1 MNIDLTFDKEDIN
14 INITTSDGISDMGCK
29 LSLPFLP
36 TWSTW
41 GLGRLEAEESPGAG
55 EETKQYSWDRLRVEV
70 DITQYIIDG
79 QEGGEVVRRP
89 GTIAGQQFQIK
100 NSSDCC
106 IYVYDWANT
115 VTIDDCKNCKIFIGA
130 VKTSVFMRDC
140 NNCVLVASSGQLRLR
155 DCVKVDMFLCVNSQP
170 IIEASSGVVV
180 GCLQYSYHALPAHM
194 ESAGVTPWNNYW
206 SQVT

>member
-1 MNIDLTFDKEDIN
+1 M
-14 INITTSDGISDMGCK
+14 
-29 LSLPFLP
+29 
-36 TWSTW
+36 
-41 GLGRLEAEESPGAG
+41 
-55 EETKQYSWDRLRVEV
+55 
-70 DITQYIIDG
+70 
-79 QEGGEVVRRP
+79 
-89 GTIAGQQFQIK
+89 IAGQQFQIK

-140 NNCVLVASSGQLRLR
+140 NNCVLVASCGQLRLR

-206 SQVT
+206 SQVIRCWSLSSGFLKTKQDVVFRGSDCMTLKGFETD

>member
-1 MNIDLTFDKEDIN
+1 
-14 INITTSDGISDMGCK
+14 MGCK

-36 TWSTW
+36 AWSTW
-41 GLGRLEAEESPGAG
+41 GLGSLEAEEREGAG

-100 NSSDCC
+100 NSSDCA

-140 NNCVLVASSGQLRLR
+140 NNCVLVASCGQLRLR

-180 GCLQYSYHALPAHM
+180 GCLQYSYHTLPAHM